1 MKLFDGGEVKIY
13 KITDISQP
21 GDMPVEGLVL
31 QNTYLFEER
40 SVGMTRSYMAMQSN
54 AKVDRLIR
62 IWQDRAAAVDCVC
75 TITDGIETDAQYRIA
90 ANQHTVNE
98 NGLKV
103 TDLTLE
109 RLGTIYDI
117 N

>member
-1 MKLFDGGEVKIY
+1 MFDGGEVKTY

-21 GDMPVEGLVL
+21 GDMPVEGLAL
-31 QNTYLFEER
+31 QSTCYFEER
-40 SVGMTRSYMAMQSN
+40 SIGMTRNYMAMQSN

-62 IWQDRAAAVDCVC
+62 IWQDRAVTVGCVC
-75 TITDGIETDAQYRIA
+75 VITDGIETDTQYRVV

-117 N
+117 S

>member
-1 MKLFDGGEVKIY
+1 MFDGGEAKIY
-13 KITDISQP
+13 KITDTSQP
-21 GDMPVEGLVL
+21 GDMPTEGIVL
-31 QNTYLFEER
+31 QSTYLFEER
-40 SVGMTRSYMAMQSN
+40 SIGMTRTYMAMQSN

-62 IWQDRAAAVDCVC
+62 IWQDRSADVGCVC
-75 TITDGIETDAQYRIA
+75 VITDGIETDTQYRVV

-117 N
+117 S